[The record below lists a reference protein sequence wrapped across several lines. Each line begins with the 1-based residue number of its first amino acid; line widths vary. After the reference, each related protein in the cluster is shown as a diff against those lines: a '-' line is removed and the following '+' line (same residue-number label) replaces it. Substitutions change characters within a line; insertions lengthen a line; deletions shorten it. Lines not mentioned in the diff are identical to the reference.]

1 MTRLVPKREL
11 HMLDNVD
18 DCNSVDEAK
27 KLFRKSINPYGRK
40 EDVDLAIK
48 SFEERIP
55 RIF

>member
-1 MTRLVPKREL
+1 
-11 HMLDNVD
+11 MLDNVD
-18 DCNSVDEAK
+18 DCNSVDEAT
-27 KLFRKSINPYGRK
+27 KLFRESINPSGRN